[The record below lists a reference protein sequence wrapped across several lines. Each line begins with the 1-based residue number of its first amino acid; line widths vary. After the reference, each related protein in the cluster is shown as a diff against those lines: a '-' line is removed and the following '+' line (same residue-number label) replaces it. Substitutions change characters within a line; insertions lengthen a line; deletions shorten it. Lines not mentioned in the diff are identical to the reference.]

1 MTSSLIICYRTT
13 TDLIRELFII
23 SYFISRNLSTNLFFR
38 LCERPGKCIRPLGL
52 KEWTCLVELKCWC
65 AQFILKW
72 RLVRIVM
79 NCIVITGVNEFPLPS
94 NNNVTDT
101 DTEIAK
107 LRQAVA
113 QLTEDLA
120 DMKHQLRVVIPAKIV
135 IYLSV
140 MDK

>member
-1 MTSSLIICYRTT
+1 
-13 TDLIRELFII
+13 
-23 SYFISRNLSTNLFFR
+23 
-38 LCERPGKCIRPLGL
+38 
-52 KEWTCLVELKCWC
+52 
-65 AQFILKW
+65 
-72 RLVRIVM
+72 M

-135 IYLSV
+135 IYISV